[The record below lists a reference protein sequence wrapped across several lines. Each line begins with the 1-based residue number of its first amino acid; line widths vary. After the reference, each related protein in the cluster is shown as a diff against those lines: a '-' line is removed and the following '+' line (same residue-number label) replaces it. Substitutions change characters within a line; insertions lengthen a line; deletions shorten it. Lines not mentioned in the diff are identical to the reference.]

1 MAASAK
7 RDTIKAFLQKEISRL
22 STRKESLAK
31 DLAKPDEAAAANESK
46 RIAGLKSVSN
56 FAWDQT
62 KEFVKIYIDMG
73 DQPVEASQVTFGEIE
88 KRAFTLAFGNRK
100 FQLSKLF
107 ADISLEGNHF
117 KITKSKIIVYLKKAK
132 EGNNWATIKASLDA
146 HKKAMETE
154 QEEMGAGDDPQAGMM
169 KMMKKMYDEGDDD
182 MKRTISKSWYE
193 AQNKK
198 TDGVDPLTSAMGG
211 MGGGMGMPGMPGM
224 GMMPGMGD
232 MMGGMGDMM
241 GGLSGLMG
249 GLGGDKKKGGMGD
262 FGL

>member
-1 MAASAK
+1 
-7 RDTIKAFLQKEISRL
+7 
-22 STRKESLAK
+22 
-31 DLAKPDEAAAANESK
+31 
-46 RIAGLKSVSN
+46 
-56 FAWDQT
+56 
-62 KEFVKIYIDMG
+62 
-73 DQPVEASQVTFGEIE
+73 
-88 KRAFTLAFGNRK
+88 
-100 FQLSKLF
+100 
-107 ADISLEGNHF
+107 
-117 KITKSKIIVYLKKAK
+117 
-132 EGNNWATIKASLDA
+132 
-146 HKKAMETE
+146 
-154 QEEMGAGDDPQAGMM
+154 M